1 MDHEADF
8 CYSATASR
16 NFPDYYDDEYGDAVE
31 TSLRE
36 LKDEFGETYKE
47 NLSQLLANE
56 DPLDNIEVKKVEA
69 QEEKKVEELK
79 VPREKL

>member
-1 MDHEADF
+1 MDQEADF

-47 NLSQLLANE
+47 NLS
-56 DPLDNIEVKKVEA
+56 
-69 QEEKKVEELK
+69 
-79 VPREKL
+79 